1 VIAPPRRHDDDAA
14 ARAGRLAI
22 FLPSLGGG
30 GAERAALK
38 LAGGLA
44 DRGHAV
50 DLVLATAAGPFLTG
64 VPPRVRVV
72 DLGASRVLRALP
84 SLVRYLRRT
93 RPVALTACL
102 NHANIVAVWARA
114 LARCRCRLVV
124 VEHNTLSETSANGAT
139 RRDRAMPALAR
150 RFYPWADYVVGVS
163 ADAVDDLAAVTHVRR
178 DRLCVILNPVV
189 ADDLIEQAQSPP
201 EHPWFEEATPV
212 LVAAGRLRP
221 QKDFPTLLRAFATL
235 RTSRRARLVIF
246 GEGPDRSELLALATA
261 LGVAD
266 DVAFPGFSDNVYA
279 YMAHAAAFVLSSR
292 WEGLPT
298 VLIEALACRAPVIA
312 TDCPS
317 GPREILAGGRYGR
330 LVPVG
335 NVDALAGAMRAAV
348 DGEIPP
354 PPDESWRPYEVGAVV
369 DRYLEVM
376 LGP

>member
-1 VIAPPRRHDDDAA
+1 VIAPLRRDDAA
-14 ARAGRLAI
+14 APKQRLAV

-44 DRGHAV
+44 DRGHPV
-50 DLVLATAAGPFLTG
+50 DLLLATADGPLG
-64 VPPRVRVV
+64 VPPNVHVV
-72 DLGASRVLRALP
+72 DFDVSRVLRALP
-84 SLVRYLRRT
+84 SLVRYLRRN
-93 RPVALTACL
+93 RPVALAAFL
-102 NHANIVAVWARA
+102 NYPGVVAVWARA
-114 LARCRCRLVV
+114 LARCRCRVIV
-124 VEHNTLSETSANGAT
+124 VEQNTLSETGANGST
-139 RRDRAMPALAR
+139 RRDRLMPTVAG

-163 ADAVDDLAAVTHVRR
+163 ADVVEDLAAVTQVPP
-178 DRLCVILNPVV
+178 DRLGVIFNPIV
-189 ADDLIEQAQSPP
+189 ADDLIERAHAPP
-201 EHPWFEEATPV
+201 EHPWFQEGIPV

-235 RTSRRARLVIF
+235 RTSRRARLLIL
-246 GEGPDRSELLALATA
+246 GEGPDRGDLLALANA
-261 LGVAD
+261 LGVSD

-279 YMAHAAAFVLSSR
+279 CMAHAAAFVLSSR

-298 VLIEALACRAPVIA
+298 VLIEALASGAPVIS

-335 NVDALAGAMRAAV
+335 DVNALAGAMRAAV
-348 DGEIPP
+348 DGDIAPP
-354 PPDESWRPYEVGAVV
+354 PVESWRPYEVGAVV
-369 DRYLEVM
+369 DRYVEVM